1 MHIYGENIMKNLS
14 FLTLFAFLSVGFVVA
29 DEPVDEDVEVVA
41 EATMSESSDAAEDE
55 DVQELGRVSVTGSRI
70 KRVDIEGA
78 TPLIT
83 ITRADIDNAGFQTVY
98 DAVSNLTQNTGSV
111 NGENFQAGFN
121 ASLQPIN
128 LRDFGPGRTLVL
140 VNGKRTAD
148 YPFPYNGESAS
159 FNWGAIPLAAVE
171 RIEVLTSGASSIYG
185 SDAVAGVVNVILV
198 DGLEKQTARVV
209 AGAGVNQ
216 GSGGETLN
224 LEFAGGGFGERY
236 SYTYALEY
244 YDEQQ
249 VPISSRSE
257 HDSYLCLLYTSDAAD
272 DC

>member
-1 MHIYGENIMKNLS
+1 MTE
-14 FLTLFAFLSVGFVVA
+14 
-29 DEPVDEDVEVVA
+29 
-41 EATMSESSDAAEDE
+41 SEDAAEDE
-55 DVQELGRVSVTGSRI
+55 DAQDLGRVSVTGSRI

-185 SDAVAGVVNVILV
+185 LSLIH
-198 DGLEKQTARVV
+198 
-209 AGAGVNQ
+209 
-216 GSGGETLN
+216 
-224 LEFAGGGFGERY
+224 
-236 SYTYALEY
+236 
-244 YDEQQ
+244 
-249 VPISSRSE
+249 ISEPTRRI
-257 HDSYLCLLYTSDAAD
+257 
-272 DC
+272 